1 MIQPSILAL
10 PTATSLPGGALP
22 LSPGAGSEGADFG
35 AFLALEVPP
44 EGEAVAAP
52 PQADASIVPP
62 QLPALPS
69 TLPDILAAP
78 LPEGGKILPPALP
91 PEPMVQLPTV
101 RPALPAARP
110 AAAAR
115 LTPSVSRRAVS
126 TRDEAE
132 AAAPQPEQ
140 TAETASAADPF
151 AAFTPPLLIQPAP
164 TIAMT
169 MPTDASVP
177 AAAAPLTKAPSTEAS
192 STAATVSTSVA
203 VPVSPA
209 AEESPLAPALVPGVM
224 VASRSPAQP
233 VDPHAPMATIVAISP
248 RQPLEARTSAEP
260 APAARPERAA
270 QLSQQAPAIPPAA
283 LAIPVSRLL
292 PAANALAPRPAIDP
306 DPELA
311 GMAEI
316 LPAPAAA
323 PSPAAAVQPQTAPLV
338 EPAPLPRPH
347 DFAALVDRLVAAR
360 EAAQPHAVSF
370 SLAHGD
376 FGPVHLRFS
385 HDDTGLSVTMA
396 SANPDFA
403 RAAAV
408 ALPVAAASD
417 ASGQQTFGASRQP
430 SAQGGGESQTGGQS
444 GNSARHDERP
454 AQSGQTW
461 RQRPAPRDPSQRA
474 GIFA

>member
-1 MIQPSILAL
+1 MIQPSVLAL
-10 PTATSLPGGALP
+10 PTATSLPGSALP
-22 LSPGAGSEGADFG
+22 PSPGAGPEGPDFG
-35 AFLALEVPP
+35 AFLALEASP
-44 EGEAVAAP
+44 EGEAVVAP
-52 PQADASIVPP
+52 PQTDASIVPP

-69 TLPDILAAP
+69 TLPATLAAP
-78 LPEGGKILPPALP
+78 LPDGGKILPPALL
-91 PEPMVQLPTV
+91 PEPVVQPPAV
-101 RPALPAARP
+101 RPAQSAARSTV
-110 AAAAR
+110 AAR
-115 LTPSVSRRAVS
+115 LTLPASRPAAS
-126 TRDEAE
+126 TPDEAE
-132 AAAPQPEQ
+132 PAAPQPHD
-140 TAETASAADPF
+140 TDETASVAEPSPVLA
-151 AAFTPPLLIQPAP
+151 PPLHIQPAP
-164 TIAMT
+164 TIT
-169 MPTDASVP
+169 VPTNAPLP
-177 AAAAPLTKAPSTEAS
+177 AAAAPLAGAPSTATP
-192 STAATVSTSVA
+192 STPATVLTPA
-203 VPVSPA
+203 APPASPA
-209 AEESPLAPALVPGVM
+209 GEELPPAPASLPGVL
-224 VASRSPAQP
+224 VESRSPAP
-233 VDPHAPMATIVAISP
+233 SVSPRTPMATTVAIAP
-248 RQPLEARTSAEP
+248 RLPPEARNGAEP
-260 APAARPERAA
+260 ALAPQPERTVQAP
-270 QLSQQAPAIPPAA
+270 QQGPAIPPAT

-292 PAANALAPRPAIDP
+292 QAPNALAPRPAIDP

-360 EAAQPHAVSF
+360 EAAQPHAASI

-430 SAQGGGESQTGGQS
+430 SAQGGAESQTGGQS

-454 AQSGQTW
+454 AQSGQTL